1 VLQATEKFWPAVIL
15 AGGEVVQVAVGG
27 VTTGLTVT
35 DTTVEFPD
43 PAEFET
49 CTTYFTVVALVMGL
63 PLASLVGAVS
73 ETGLLV
79 GLKVELSTVS
89 AAP

>member
-1 VLQATEKFWPAVIL
+1 
-15 AGGEVVQVAVGG
+15 VVQVAVGSMS
-27 VTTGLTVT
+27 TGLTVT
-35 DTTVEFPD
+35 DTTREL
-43 PAEFET
+43 PAPALLLT